1 MRIYRDRVC
10 CLYTDKATAAA
21 VGQHEETTIRRIHV
35 PPERKFIR
43 QLTTFYQIVD
53 GPGIGCSRVGDK
65 QKGFQ
70 ARVSIGLDGSGSLV
84 VIETVV
90 GIDR

>member
-43 QLTTFYQIVD
+43 QLTAFYKIVD

-84 VIETVV
+84 VIETVG